1 MAAQAGSDI
10 QDRDHRSTAP
20 YTAQHPVPTVQRF
33 RRRQNDQGSGSEAA
47 DSSGASEHENGGVR
61 DRVKG
66 PVKKMLGKENR
77 EASGDPYPTTNKN
90 EADESSSQKGSETS
104 RGAPGGSNTP
114 DSEGE
119 TAFNDAASKDADG
132 EQNFHQQ
139 IEGMDPRQ
147 KRKAFKKMERNTG
160 GKEVTD
166 PVTHLRIVQK
176 DATDK
181 DLAAASKNEPAAG
194 TEPHTFTGVAGA
206 SKPDE
211 QLSHEEEALQETHS
225 GMQQLF
231 PPPHFRETQAELARL
246 YSDALFW
253 AVIIISSL
261 AAITMVCSM
270 LLTERKASST
280 GSLILKILPVFGA
293 IGVSSFVTAL
303 FIPTWLKNRT
313 EAIWEEKVWTS
324 ANNQER
330 KRSLKAPE
338 STQWLNSLLASIWP
352 LINPDLFTSLVD
364 TLEDVMQAS
373 LPKLVRMISIED
385 LGQGSE
391 AFRILGVRWLPTGAA
406 ARSVASDGKLKPQS
420 KQQNDRVAPGEGSVE
435 NDDDAE
441 DRSEDE
447 QQIAEGMEAEQGD
460 FVNLELAFA
469 YKARTSGK
477 SLKKKSQNAHLLLK
491 FYLPGGVAV
500 PVWVEVRGFI
510 GTMRMR
516 LQLTPDPPFV
526 ALATITFL
534 GQPKADMSCI
544 PLSKHN
550 LDVMDVPLIS
560 SFVQSSINAALAEYV
575 APKSLTLD
583 LKSMLVGDDFKKDT
597 ASRGILAVRIK
608 RAYDFKAGDTD
619 VMGIKKGSSDPY
631 IAVGWAK
638 YGKIISSTRK
648 IMDEMQP
655 SFEEWMYLLVGPEEL
670 NAEEILRI
678 QLWDSDR
685 TTADDDLG
693 RVELDLKDIVNGSE
707 PVSKLQDRKDGLT
720 GLENQEKWPGTIEW
734 AVGYFPKTRVTSDE
748 VKISPHTQA
757 NDVEELKQ
765 QVMDNAEQKLREA
778 KKGRDEENELSQ
790 QKEQDMIEQET
801 QILISAPPRND
812 RPSGILSVQIHQITG
827 LELEQGNKNTDNK
840 KNDDGENEESDDLP
854 SSYCNII
861 INHAKVFKTRT
872 KPKNAKP
879 FFNAG
884 NERFIRDWRTAEVIL
899 SIRDSRVHESN
910 PLLGIVHLPLAEIFK
925 ERSQVIS
932 TWPLVGGLGYG
943 RARVSLVF
951 RSVELQL
958 PKQLLGWDYGT
969 VEIIGAVTSKDLK
982 KDLQRLNIK
991 FRSSATT
998 GKMRPVKDSSGQ
1010 ENTSANT
1017 MTWKPKHQNPSLY
1030 LAICNRYSSCL
1041 TICFRKTS
1049 LGNNSTAAFAI
1060 VWLKDL
1066 IDNEEST
1073 LSLDVWDTKSVSL
1086 KRASS
1091 CVDIDHGDAKP
1102 LGTIQLQLNFHPGLS
1117 GWHAA
1122 MKGKSQDLN
1131 DVLEVLDTAAD
1142 HHLTSTST
1150 SSVRSRSTSSSSSS
1164 SSSSSDSGNES
1175 NRRASSSG
1183 PLSQVKDYKQHHK
1196 QLHRRHRGLMQWKG
1210 VRTLDW
1216 MGKKIEHGRGKVEGL
1231 TRHGEAGGGG
1241 VETEV

>member
-1 MAAQAGSDI
+1 MSDQAGSDT
-10 QDRDHRSTAP
+10 QNRDRRFTAP
-20 YTAQHPVPTVQRF
+20 YTAKHPVPTVQRF
-33 RRRQNDQGSGSEAA
+33 RRRQNDQGSESDAGDKSDA
-47 DSSGASEHENGGVR
+47 SGHEDGHAL
-61 DRVKG
+61 DRVRR

-77 EASGDPYPTTNKN
+77 EASGDPYPTTNEN
-90 EADESSSQKGSETS
+90 EAEEPSSQNDSETS
-104 RGAPGGSNTP
+104 RDAVSGRNTP
-114 DSEGE
+114 DSNGE
-119 TAFNDAASKDADG
+119 KASDSAAPNNEDDEPS
-132 EQNFHQQ
+132 FHQQ

-181 DLAAASKNEPAAG
+181 DLAAAAKNEPAAG
-194 TEPHTFTGVAGA
+194 TEPHTLTGLAGA
-206 SKPDE
+206 SKSDE
-211 QLSHEEEALQETHS
+211 QFSHEEEALQETHS

-231 PPPHFRETQAELARL
+231 PPPHLHETQAELARL

-253 AVIIISSL
+253 AVIIISAL
-261 AAITMVCSM
+261 TAITLICSI
-270 LLTERKASST
+270 LLIERKDSLT
-280 GSLILKILPVFGA
+280 GSLISTILPVFAVIGFSSLA
-293 IGVSSFVTAL
+293 IAL
-303 FIPTWLKNRT
+303 LIPTWLKNRT
-313 EAIWEEKVWTS
+313 EAVWEEKIWTS

-330 KRSLKAPE
+330 KKSLKAPE

-373 LPKLVRMISIED
+373 LPKLIRMISIED

-406 ARSVASDGKLKPQS
+406 ARSVASDGELKPQG

-435 NDDDAE
+435 NDNDTK
-441 DRSEDE
+441 DRSENE
-447 QQIAEGMEAEQGD
+447 QEIAEGMEAEQGD

-491 FYLPGGVAV
+491 FYLPAGIAI

-534 GQPKADMSCI
+534 GQPKADLSCI

-560 SFVQSSINAALAEYV
+560 SFVQSSIDAATAEYV

-597 ASRGILAVRIK
+597 ASRGILAVHIK

-619 VMGIKKGSSDPY
+619 VMSIKQGSSDPY

-655 SFEEWMYLLVGPEEL
+655 NFEEWMYLLVGPEEL
-670 NAEEILRI
+670 NAEELLRV

-693 RVELDLKDIVNGSE
+693 RVELDLKDIVNGSG
-707 PVSKLQDRKDGLT
+707 SASRMQDRRDGLT
-720 GLENQEKWPGTIEW
+720 GMENQEKWPGTIEW
-734 AVGYFPKTRVTSDE
+734 AIGFFPKTRVTSDE

-765 QVMDNAEQKLREA
+765 QVMQNAEQKLREA
-778 KKGRDEENELSQ
+778 RRGRDEENELSQ
-790 QKEQDMIEQET
+790 QKEQDMQEQEIE
-801 QILISAPPRND
+801 ILISAPPRND
-812 RPSGILSVQIHQITG
+812 QPSGILSVQIHQITG
-827 LELEQGNKNTDNK
+827 LELEQVNQNTGRK

-854 SSYCNII
+854 SAYCNII

-884 NERFIRDWRTAEVIL
+884 TERFIRDWRTAEVIL

-910 PLLGIVHLPLAEIFK
+910 PLLGIVHLPLADIFK
-925 ERSQVIS
+925 ERSQVMS
-932 TWPLVGGLGYG
+932 TWPLVGGLGHG

-969 VEIIGAVTSKDLK
+969 LEIVGSVTSKDLQQ
-982 KDLQRLNIK
+982 DLHRLNIK
-991 FRSSATT
+991 FRSGTIT
-998 GKMRPVKDSSGQ
+998 GKMRPVKDSTQ
-1010 ENTSANT
+1010 EDASPDTLR
-1017 MTWKPKHQNPSLY
+1017 WKPKHKNPSLY
-1030 LAICNRYSSCL
+1030 LAICNRYCSCL
-1041 TICFRKTS
+1041 TICFRKAS
-1049 LGNNSTAAFAI
+1049 LGNNSTAAFAV

-1066 IDNEEST
+1066 IDNDEHT
-1073 LSLDVWDTKSVSL
+1073 LTLKVWDTKTVSL
-1086 KRASS
+1086 KRSSS
-1091 CVDIDHGDAKP
+1091 CVDLDHGSTKP
-1102 LGTIQLQLNFHPGLS
+1102 LGTIQLKLQFHPGLS

-1122 MKGKSQDLN
+1122 MKGKSVDLN

-1150 SSVRSRSTSSSSSS
+1150 SSLRSRSTSSSSSS
-1164 SSSSSDSGNES
+1164 SSSSDSDGES
-1175 NRRASSSG
+1175 QRKGSAG
-1183 PLSQVKDYKQHHK
+1183 PLNQVKDYKQHHK

-1216 MGKKIEHGRGKVEGL
+1216 AGKKIEHARGRVEGL